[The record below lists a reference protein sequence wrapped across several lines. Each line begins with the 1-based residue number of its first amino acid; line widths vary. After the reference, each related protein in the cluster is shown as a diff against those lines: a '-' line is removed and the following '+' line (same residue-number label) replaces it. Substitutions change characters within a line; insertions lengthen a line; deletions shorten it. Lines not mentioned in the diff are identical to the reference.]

1 MERKITRP
9 FVIERNNLRKNTTTH
24 TLKIMDGSVVCMC
37 VGLAIEIPL
46 AADAAAA
53 AILYVKMCEQNI
65 TSRCNCILKGSS
77 EFELSRHI
85 ADHPSQ
91 NSDQKNQ
98 PHIWPQTQMC
108 PSLTLTITLFRNSG
122 CDVKLIFI
130 KFTMV
135 FQKIALYILMQ
146 YVYYKN
152 LSFSKLCSKFVGW
165 KCFFGI

>member
-53 AILYVKMCEQNI
+53 ILYVKMCEQNI

-91 NSDQKNQ
+91 NSDQNNQ
-98 PHIWPQTQMC
+98 PHICPKTQMC

-135 FQKIALYILMQ
+135 FQKL
-146 YVYYKN
+146 
-152 LSFSKLCSKFVGW
+152 LCIFQSSMYTTKT
-165 KCFFGI
+165 

>member
-37 VGLAIEIPL
+37 VGLAVEIPL
-46 AADAAAA
+46 AADAAA

-91 NSDQKNQ
+91 NSDQNNQ
-98 PHIWPQTQMC
+98 PHICPKTQMC

-135 FQKIALYILMQ
+135 FQKL
-146 YVYYKN
+146 
-152 LSFSKLCSKFVGW
+152 LCIFQCSMYTTKT
-165 KCFFGI
+165 